1 MTVRTARIQRHAPTA
16 AAVAAAVAITVAVA
30 VAEGR

>member
-1 MTVRTARIQRHAPTA
+1 MTVRTARIQWHAPTA
-16 AAVAAAVAITVAVA
+16 AAVTAAIAVA